1 VRAAPKW
8 KMVPDWEGLTVRGG
22 GGTATAAFDGGK
34 IGEGSGNFGVRGQW
48 IESREDGGGGGV
60 LELRQ
65 EGAK

>member
-1 VRAAPKW
+1 L
-8 KMVPDWEGLTVRGG
+8 GGG